1 MCRRVLSLAVFA
13 VFFGSIPLSGASPV
27 AAQKMTD
34 EPTGTV
40 ADSTVAARL
49 VREALENNLSLKQER
64 IALEEQRAALDQA
77 RGQYLPSLDLQARY
91 SRARGGRTIDFPVG
105 DLINPAYRALE
116 EQNPGQQFPTLE
128 NREVQL
134 QRQTEQQTTLQLR
147 QPLFNPK
154 IFYGTRARKH
164 NVEAQKASADARRR
178 SLARD
183 VQVAYFR
190 YRKAQARVDILQAT
204 RTRVRENLRTNER
217 LLASAK
223 VTKDAVH
230 RAEVEVLDVRQQLA
244 DAQSSVD
251 QARRRLNMLRNRQA
265 TAPIPAPETE
275 MDALIAQRLTAVEQG
290 VGRSLVRSEPI
301 VAAAG
306 DAGAMGHDSEAVG
319 AGTVNERSTGA
330 ARTDSILTEERPTLD
345 RLDAAAAAA
354 ADRRR
359 AAQTEFLPTVA
370 LGVDAGIQGERYG
383 FSGDKPFARAS
394 LTLSWNLFD
403 GFSDRSRV
411 QRRELEAK
419 RLRTRRA
426 HVEQQLTLEAKKAL
440 EAVRVARQ
448 SLETADARVTAA
460 QESFRLTR
468 RRYDAGRAGQAELID
483 ARTALTR
490 AEVNRTVTRYDLLIH
505 LAQLEHAAGLPLVDR
520 R

>member
-1 MCRRVLSLAVFA
+1 MHRRILLLTVLAVF
-13 VFFGSIPLSGASPV
+13 VGGLPLSSASSAVAQTTAGQPSGAE
-27 AAQKMTD
+27 T
-34 EPTGTV
+34 
-40 ADSTVAARL
+40 DSTVAERL
-49 VREALENNLSLKQER
+49 VREALSNNLSLKQER
-64 IALEEQRAALDQA
+64 IALDQRRAALDQT
-77 RGQYLPSLDLQARY
+77 RGQYLPSLTLQARY

-116 EQNPGQQFPTLE
+116 EQNPGQQFPTLD
-128 NREVQL
+128 NREFQL

-154 IFYGTRARKH
+154 ILYGTRAQKH
-164 NVEAQKASADARRR
+164 NVDAQTAAVGTRRR
-178 SLARD
+178 ALARD

-190 YRKAQARVDILQAT
+190 YRKAQARVDILTAT
-204 RTRVRENLRTNER
+204 RTRVRENLRTNKR

-230 RAEVEVLDVRQQLA
+230 RAKVEVLDVRQQLA

-251 QARRRLNMLRNRQA
+251 QARRRLNMLRNRRA
-265 TAPIPAPETE
+265 TAPIPAPDTDV
-275 MDALIAQRLTAVEQG
+275 DALIAQRLHVVEQG
-290 VGRSLVRSEPI
+290 LGRSLSRGEPI

-306 DAGAMGHDSEAVG
+306 EAGAMGSESVSAVSER
-319 AGTVNERSTGA
+319 GTGTERTGWPL
-330 ARTDSILTEERPTLD
+330 ILTEERPMLD

-354 ADRRR
+354 EDRRR
-359 AAQTEFLPTVA
+359 AAQTEFLPTVS

-383 FSGDKPFARAS
+383 FSGEKPFARAS
-394 LTLSWNLFD
+394 LTLAWNLFD

-411 QRRELEAK
+411 QRRELDVK

-426 HVEQQLTLEAKKAL
+426 HVEQQMTLKAMKAL
-440 EAVRVARQ
+440 EEVRVAQQ

-460 QESFRLTR
+460 QESFRLMR

-483 ARTALTR
+483 ARTAFTR

-505 LAQLEHAAGLPLVDR
+505 LARLEHAAGLPLAGLR
-520 R
+520 